1 MDIEKG
7 VIERLEKSAKADADQ
22 LARLVGLMLA
32 DKTRRTDDAPARWV
46 ESIGGGRIKGDGWPS
61 TARHEPGASF
71 AAGVRR
77 PRRQGI
83 LP

>member
-1 MDIEKG
+1 MDNEKG
-7 VIERLEKSAKADADQ
+7 MFEWLDKSAKADADQ

-32 DKTRRTDDAPARWV
+32 DKPRRTHDAPARWV
-46 ESIGGGRIKGDGWPS
+46 ESLGGGRIKGDGWPS
-61 TARHEPGASF
+61 TARHGPAAGF